1 MAADAL
7 ARQLGSEELTKE
19 LDSGV
24 LWAPV
29 SSKLLTSGERR
40 LEASTFLTDGFGLRQ
55 GLEAL
60 DSTVEMAELAKVWQP
75 SRLKGFP
82 VDDGKGLPFLSA
94 GQVFESQHR
103 VRKWLA
109 EAMIPAVETRYL
121 DVGSLLLS
129 CSGEVGRVTAVYDE
143 HLDKVITHDLL
154 RIDAHDPADYGWLY
168 AYMKT
173 PTFFA
178 IARSAQYGH
187 MIKHLEPEHVQQMP
201 VAMPSLDV
209 RRDIGQDAKNALE
222 MRQHAR
228 RLQGQ
233 ADDLYAGLV
242 NPQGLVPTAS
252 PYTTVHSSELLTG
265 RRRME
270 GQFHRADVRQVED
283 MVQAAGLSVQP
294 LDDLVESISLGSRF
308 KRYFGPNGTPYRS
321 ASELFDVNPPVTK
334 RIYSALLPD
343 PDRYM
348 LQPGWI
354 IMACSGQTYGLL
366 GRTMVLTENHEG
378 VFGSHDLIRIVPDET
393 KARTGYLQTVL
404 NHVDYGR
411 PRVVRYASGTSVPH
425 LDPPDIR
432 DVLVPRF
439 SQAQEDEIADLSDE
453 ATALSAEAD
462 RLETAAVRAAEMAI
476 ALLTNRHGNVTT
488 MGAVDD

>member
-1 MAADAL
+1 MVAHAL
-7 ARQLGSEELTKE
+7 TRTVELEE
-19 LDSGV
+19 LDSDV

-29 SSKLLTSGERR
+29 SSKLLSRGDRR

-55 GLEAL
+55 GLEAVG
-60 DSTVEMAELAKVWQP
+60 STVPMSDLAEVWQP
-75 SRLKGFP
+75 SRLKGYP
-82 VDDGKGLPFLSA
+82 VDAGKGLPFLSA

-109 EAMIPAVETRYL
+109 EAMVPAVESRYL
-121 DVGSLLLS
+121 SPDWLMLS

-154 RIDAHDPADYGWLY
+154 RVVPRDPLDYGWLY

-187 MIKHLEPEHVQQMP
+187 MIKHLEPEHVLAMP
-201 VAMPSLDV
+201 VAMPDPGL
-209 RRDIGQDAKNALE
+209 RRDVGQDAKNALE
-222 MRQHAR
+222 MRQASR
-228 RLQGQ
+228 RLQAQ
-233 ADDLYAGLV
+233 ADKLLANLV
-242 NPQGLVPTAS
+242 NPSGTPVKDNPT
-252 PYTTVHSSELLTG
+252 TTVLASDLWFG
-265 RRRME
+265 RRRIE
-270 GQFHRADVRQVED
+270 GQFHRSDVLQVED
-283 MVQAAGLSVQP
+283 LVKSAGRAAEP
-294 LDDLVESISLGSRF
+294 LVELVESVSVGARF
-308 KRYFGPNGTPYRS
+308 KRHFGANGTPYRS

-343 PDRYM
+343 PEKYM
-348 LQPGWI
+348 LKAGWI

-366 GRTMVLTENHEG
+366 GRTTVLTEDHDH
-378 VFGSHDLIRIVPDET
+378 VFGSHDLIRIVPDESR
-393 KARTGYLQTVL
+393 ARTGYLQTVL

-432 DVLVPRF
+432 QVLIPRF
-439 SQAQEDEIADLSDE
+439 DAAQEDAIADLSDE

-462 RLETAAVRAAEMAI
+462 RLEGAAVRAAEEAV
-476 ALLTNRHGNVTT
+476 ALLTGRHGAIKTVK
-488 MGAVDD
+488 DRE

>member
-1 MAADAL
+1 MVAHAL
-7 ARQLGSEELTKE
+7 TQAVELEEF
-19 LDSGV
+19 DSDV

-29 SSKLLTSGERR
+29 SSKLLFRGDRR

-55 GLEAL
+55 ALEAVG
-60 DSTVEMAELAKVWQP
+60 STVPMSDLAEVWQP
-75 SRLKGFP
+75 SRLKGYP
-82 VDDGKGLPFLSA
+82 VDPGKGLPFLSA

-109 EAMIPAVETRYL
+109 EAMVPAVESRYL
-121 DVGSLLLS
+121 SPDWLMLS

-154 RIDAHDPADYGWLY
+154 RVVPRDPLDYGWLY

-187 MIKHLEPEHVQQMP
+187 MIKHLEPEHVLAMP
-201 VAMPSLDV
+201 VAMPDPGL
-209 RRDIGQDAKNALE
+209 RRDVGQDAKNALE
-222 MRQHAR
+222 MRQASR
-228 RLQGQ
+228 RLQAQ
-233 ADDLYAGLV
+233 ADKLLANLINPSGTLV
-242 NPQGLVPTAS
+242 QDNPT
-252 PYTTVHSSELLTG
+252 TTVLASDLWFG
-265 RRRME
+265 RRRIE
-270 GQFHRADVRQVED
+270 GQFHRSDVLQVEQ
-283 MVQAAGLSVQP
+283 MVRTAGRTVQP
-294 LDDLVESISLGSRF
+294 LEAVVTSVYMTNRF
-308 KRYFGPNGTPYRS
+308 KRHFGANGTPYRS

-334 RIYSALLPD
+334 RIYAGLLENPEA
-343 PDRYM
+343 YL
-348 LQPGWI
+348 LQPGQM
-354 IMACSGQTYGLL
+354 IMARSGQTYGLL
-366 GRTMVLTENHEG
+366 GRTLVLNKNHKG
-378 VFGSHDLIRIVPDET
+378 AFGSEDLIRIVPDPS

-432 DVLVPRF
+432 QVLIPRF
-439 SQAQEDEIADLSDE
+439 DAAQEDAIADLSDE

-462 RLETAAVRAAEMAI
+462 RLESAAVRAAEK
-476 ALLTNRHGNVTT
+476 ALAVITGRHG
-488 MGAVDD
+488 AIKISSDKE